1 MERSRMAKPATIAI
15 VLLACSVSRSQGNH
29 RENDSWR
36 SIGRRARA
44 AAGAADEAIA
54 RIFRIISSGTSNE
67 KDDELLVSLVKEEII
82 RTAQSIK
89 TPTGSIEAAAR
100 RAQRLVTELTDAYT
114 TVIYKSKTTE
124 EARFNF
130 ARFQNTVQKIVD
142 FIKKGQ
148 FEKKIKEEKE
158 EEEEEDETRRVKVS
172 ERMDPNTSW
181 KEKDRRGGT

>member
-44 AAGAADEAIA
+44 AAAGAADEAIA

-67 KDDELLVSLVKEEII
+67 KDDEMLVSLVKEEII

-114 TVIYKSKTTE
+114 TVIYKSKTTD

-148 FEKKIKEEKE
+148 FV
-158 EEEEEDETRRVKVS
+158 T
-172 ERMDPNTSW
+172 
-181 KEKDRRGGT
+181 